1 MSTVRTDTRR
11 RRIAARFGAAV
22 LGVVVL
28 IWTLIPV
35 YNMFLIALSDDG
47 DEFTGAIW
55 PEDWNWD
62 SFRVVVMQD
71 YWYLEHFWVQFGNS
85 VIIGVASMVLT
96 ALVASLT
103 AFALGRMRLR
113 NGWIVSDTALLTYIL
128 PNAFLVI
135 PFVHLMNVY
144 GLSDS
149 LWSVVAAQVT
159 FATPFAILILHQFG
173 KLIPMEVDE
182 AAKVDGAT
190 PLQVYRLVY
199 LPLLAPA
206 LVAVGLYAF
215 LLAWNDYLY
224 QFLLLSSPGSST
236 VAVAINQFFNSDE
249 APWNYM
255 MAVALIYALPPV
267 AVYFV
272 LRRFVISG
280 LTLTRLVR

>member
-1 MSTVRTDTRR
+1 M
-11 RRIAARFGAAV
+11 
-22 LGVVVL
+22 LGLALL

-47 DEFTGAIW
+47 DEFTGLIW

-62 SFRVVVMQD
+62 SFRVVLMQD

-85 VIIGVASMVLT
+85 IIIGVASMALT
-96 ALVASLT
+96 ALLASLT

-113 NGWIVSDTALLTYIL
+113 HGWIVSDTALLTYIL

-135 PFVHLMNVY
+135 PFVHLMHVY

-149 LWSVVAAQVT
+149 VWSVVAAQVT

-182 AAKVDGAT
+182 AAKMDGAT
-190 PLQVYRLVY
+190 PIQVYRHVY
-199 LPLLAPA
+199 IPLLAPA
-206 LVAVGLYAF
+206 LIAVGLYAF

-224 QFLLLSSPGSST
+224 QFLLLSSPASST

-267 AVYFV
+267 AVYFI
-272 LRRFVISG
+272 LRRFVRSG

>member
-1 MSTVRTDTRR
+1 MSAVRVDVGHRR
-11 RRIAARFGAAV
+11 LAAQFGAAV
-22 LGVVVL
+22 LGIALL

-62 SFRVVVMQD
+62 SFRVVLMQD

-85 VIIGVASMVLT
+85 VIIGVASMALT
-96 ALVASLT
+96 ALIASLT

-113 NGWIVSDTALLTYIL
+113 HGWIVSDTALLTYIL

-135 PFVHLMNVY
+135 PFVHLMHVY
-144 GLSDS
+144 GLTDS
-149 LWSVVAAQVT
+149 IWSVVAAQVT

-190 PLQVYRLVY
+190 PLQVYWHVY
-199 LPLLAPA
+199 VPLLAPA
-206 LVAVGLYAF
+206 LIAVGLYAF

-224 QFLLLSSPGSST
+224 QFLLLSSPSSST

-255 MAVALIYALPPV
+255 MAVALIYALPPI

-272 LRRFVISG
+272 LRRCVMSG

>member
-1 MSTVRTDTRR
+1 MSTVRIDMSRS
-11 RRIAARFGAAV
+11 RIAAQVGAAV

-62 SFRVVVMQD
+62 SFRVVVTQN
-71 YWYLEHFWVQFGNS
+71 YWYLQHFWVQFGNS

-96 ALVASLT
+96 ALIASLT

-135 PFVHLMNVY
+135 PFVHLMHVY

-173 KLIPMEVDE
+173 KLIPIEVDE

-199 LPLLAPA
+199 VPLLAPA
-206 LVAVGLYAF
+206 LVAVGLFAF

>member
-1 MSTVRTDTRR
+1 MKRR
-11 RRIAARFGAAV
+11 RHVAALGSAV
-22 LGVVVL
+22 LGLALL

-47 DEFTGAIW
+47 DEFTGLIW

-62 SFRVVVMQD
+62 SFRVVLMQD

-85 VIIGVASMVLT
+85 IIIGVASMALT
-96 ALVASLT
+96 ALLASLT

-113 NGWIVSDTALLTYIL
+113 HGWIVSDTALLTYIL

-135 PFVHLMNVY
+135 PFVHLMHVY

-149 LWSVVAAQVT
+149 VWSVVAAQVT

-182 AAKVDGAT
+182 AAKMDGAT
-190 PLQVYRLVY
+190 PIQVYRHVY
-199 LPLLAPA
+199 IPLLAPA
-206 LVAVGLYAF
+206 LIAVGLYAF

-224 QFLLLSSPGSST
+224 QFLLLSSPASST

-267 AVYFV
+267 AVYFI
-272 LRRFVISG
+272 LRRFVRSG

>member
-1 MSTVRTDTRR
+1 VSGVPIDVRRPR
-11 RRIAARFGAAV
+11 LAAHFGAGA
-22 LGVVVL
+22 LGIAVL
-28 IWTLIPV
+28 IWTLVPV

-55 PEDWNWD
+55 PDDWNWD
-62 SFRVVVMQD
+62 SFRVVVTQD

-85 VIIGVASMVLT
+85 VIVGLASMVLT
-96 ALVASLT
+96 ALIASLA

-135 PFVHLMNVY
+135 PFVHLMNLY
-144 GLSDS
+144 GLGDS

-159 FATPFAILILHQFG
+159 FATPFAILILHQFS

-190 PLQVYRLVY
+190 PFQVYRHVY
-199 LPLLAPA
+199 VPLLAPA
-206 LVAVGLYAF
+206 LIAVGLYAF

-224 QFLLLSSPGSST
+224 QFLLLSSPANST
-236 VAVAINQFFNSDE
+236 VAVAINQFFDSDE

-255 MAVALIYALPPV
+255 MAVALIYALPPI

-272 LRRFVISG
+272 LRRFVVSG
-280 LTLTRLVR
+280 LTLTRLVQ

>member
-1 MSTVRTDTRR
+1 MNTVRIDIRR
-11 RRIAARFGAAV
+11 RRLIAHVGAAV
-22 LGVVVL
+22 LGIALL

-62 SFRVVVMQD
+62 SFRVVLMQD

-85 VIIGVASMVLT
+85 VIIGVASMALT
-96 ALVASLT
+96 ALIASLT

-113 NGWIVSDTALLTYIL
+113 HGWIVSDTALLTCVL

-135 PFVHLMNVY
+135 PFVHLMHVY

-149 LWSVVAAQVT
+149 IWSVVAAQVT

-190 PLQVYRLVY
+190 PLQVYRHVY
-199 LPLLAPA
+199 VPLLAPA
-206 LVAVGLYAF
+206 LIAVGLYAF

-224 QFLLLSSPGSST
+224 QFLLLSSPANST

-255 MAVALIYALPPV
+255 MAVALIYALPPI

-280 LTLTRLVR
+280 LTLARLVQ